1 MPADLIFYTNPQS
14 RGQTVRW
21 MLEEIGAPYETVLL
35 EYGTTMKSAEYMA
48 INPMGKVPAI
58 IHKGTVVT
66 EAPAICAYL
75 AEALPDAGL
84 KPDSDG
90 LADYFRWLFFAAGPI
105 EAAFSNQAAGFVP
118 PEDKR
123 AMFGYG
129 HFDLAIETLEGAVT
143 GKRFIAGNS
152 FSAADVYV
160 GSMINFLMMFGLL
173 APRPGFTDYVSGLT
187 ERPAYIRAKAIDAA
201 LIAEREAAAAN

>member
-21 MLEEIGAPYETVLL
+21 MVEEIGAPYETVLL
-35 EYGTTMKSAEYMA
+35 EYGTTMKSAEYLA
-48 INPMGKVPAI
+48 INPMGKVPALA
-58 IHKGTVVT
+58 HKGTVVT

-75 AEALPDAGL
+75 AEAFPDAGL

-123 AMFGYG
+123 ATFGYG
-129 HFDLAIETLEGAVT
+129 TFELAIETLEGAVT
-143 GKRFIAGNS
+143 GKRFIAGHS

-160 GSMINFLMMFGLL
+160 GSMINFLRDCQDFRVWAGIMGKKE
-173 APRPGFTDYVSGLT
+173 THYVPTQGAVDSG
-187 ERPAYIRAKAIDAA
+187 
-201 LIAEREAAAAN
+201 